1 MRIEHF
7 LTTSADRIGSEPA
20 VVAGGRSYSYNQL
33 ARGAGRIAV
42 ALGER
47 GVLRGER
54 VGVLMDTTPAAVA
67 VIFGIMMAGAV
78 VCVAD
83 RTTDAEGLAAF
94 LVEHRPAALAVD
106 AKFAPLAAEVL
117 AGIADVRLVLLNG
130 PGAPAAGANCL
141 SVGELIAR
149 LGPAHALPAAGTADD
164 TAMVLGKLGAREDV
178 RRPVSLSHGE
188 LAAGA
193 ESTAPRQGVVLRSIF
208 TFAGFCHLAQAIR
221 TGVTVVLE
229 APFEPR
235 RRSARMLLPD
245 QDVFIPVLDSV

>member
-7 LTTSADRIGSEPA
+7 LTISADRIGSEPA
-20 VVAGGRSYSYNQL
+20 VIAGGRTYSYGHL
-33 ARGAGRIAV
+33 AGAAERIAV
-42 ALGER
+42 ALAEKD
-47 GVLRGER
+47 VLRGER

-83 RTTDAEGLAAF
+83 KTIDVEGLAAF
-94 LVEHRPAALAVD
+94 VAEHRPAALAVD

-117 AGIADVRLVLLNG
+117 TGVPDIRLVLLNG
-130 PGAPAAGANCL
+130 PGAPAASANCL
-141 SVGELIAR
+141 SVSDLIAR
-149 LGPAHALPAAGTADD
+149 LGSPHSLPSVGTSDD
-164 TAMVLGKLGAREDV
+164 TAMVLGNLGAGEDT
-178 RRPVSLSHGE
+178 RRPVTLSHGE

-193 ESTAPRQGVVLRSIF
+193 ESTAPRHGVILRSIF
-208 TFAGFCHLAQAIR
+208 TFAGFCHLAEAIR

-235 RRSARMLLPD
+235 RRSGRTLLPD
-245 QDVFIPVLDSV
+245 QDVRIPVLDSL